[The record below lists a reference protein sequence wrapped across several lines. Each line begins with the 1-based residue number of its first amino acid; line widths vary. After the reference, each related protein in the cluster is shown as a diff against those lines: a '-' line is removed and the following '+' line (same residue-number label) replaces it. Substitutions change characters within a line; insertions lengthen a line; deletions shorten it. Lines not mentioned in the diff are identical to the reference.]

1 MDLTNFSTYAHIYSS
16 VKALKLT
23 AENRAAI
30 VRALIS
36 ELIDMKFATLDYAG
50 PSNIL
55 ESAVP
60 TITFRYR
67 DDTTSYVL
75 TEDTYL
81 VYLDDIKKFV
91 VMTAEM
97 FEKYYRESEDPIYP
111 EIEIPLTDEA
121 LTDVA
126 VLVN

>member
-1 MDLTNFSTYAHIYSS
+1 
-16 VKALKLT
+16 
-23 AENRAAI
+23 
-30 VRALIS
+30 
-36 ELIDMKFATLDYAG
+36 MKFATLDYAG